1 MIYHDINQ
9 AEKERLISEE
19 FTHKSVIGTW
29 GHNKAYIIQKVIFN
43 KNPKTMYFTDRLGE
57 NLNIVEY
64 FHKIYSKKIQYLD
77 QPLFEIKISGKDSY
91 IPPELCVFDGVPDDV
106 RED

>member
-1 MIYHDINQ
+1 MTVVIDNIYKFVTTKTCLERIEEIMSNHDLKK

-29 GHNKAYIIQKVIFN
+29 GQNKAYIIQKVIFD
-43 KNPKTMYFTDRLGE
+43 KNPKTMFFTNRFGD

-64 FHKIYSKKIQYLD
+64 FLQIYTKKIKALD
-77 QPLFEIKISGKDSY
+77 
-91 IPPELCVFDGVPDDV
+91 
-106 RED
+106 